1 MIRAKECY
9 VSWEKQEIR
18 KSEHKV
24 RMKNALADY
33 YRLRNQMEA
42 EVAALM
48 ED

>member
-1 MIRAKECY
+1 MIREKENY

-18 KSEHKV
+18 KSEHKI
-24 RMKNALADY
+24 RMKNALTDY

-42 EVAALM
+42 EVAAMM